1 MSPNQQSTLW
11 QKELTVLKNRLK
23 NRNNTM
29 FFKRKKTTKKFRI
42 PCSELSLNKKKTW
55 KSSKKKN
62 AKKKLFVWKNMENKR
77 VYFPVDWRYCWCK
90 AINLAIN
97 CGYTNAIEWDLCK
110 FVFSLWSSLSSSF
123 WSNGWFFCSFDG
135 GYCDFDTVHC
145 HGTDYFASNLFAR
158 ISLHKKNRRK

>member
-1 MSPNQQSTLW
+1 M
-11 QKELTVLKNRLK
+11 
-23 NRNNTM
+23 
-29 FFKRKKTTKKFRI
+29 
-42 PCSELSLNKKKTW
+42 
-55 KSSKKKN
+55 
-62 AKKKLFVWKNMENKR
+62 KKKLFVWKNMKNKR

-145 HGTDYFASNLFAR
+145 HGTVYFASNLFAR
-158 ISLHKKNRRK
+158 ISLHKKTEENKFAVAMQFLCAYFSLSSSHYLPKQITLVSFSVSPTITMAH